1 VDGSL
6 SGSAIDPPAA
16 LPCAPLASSDT
27 SIAAF
32 WRLVRPHALPRLPE
46 LVAVLLLGAVASA
59 GTAAALLLVTPIL
72 HLLFPGLDSSALGG
86 RRAEDQPNQL
96 ELRIAALSR
105 WFAER
110 VPDVDPMLPT
120 VFAVGAVLATI
131 GVVTALATFGSIHL
145 ARMVALGMVIDLRQR
160 LARHLMGLSV
170 RYHGSRRFGDLLSRI
185 SADVQA
191 TLNTVDVALKELVRE
206 PVEVVLLVG
215 VAIYA
220 APELAVVVLLAMPL
234 VALPVALLSRKVRK
248 GSTRSLTSLG
258 ASVQALSQM
267 FSGVRTVKAF
277 RAEERELDGY
287 RRLNQGYLRNA
298 RRMVRA
304 VALSQ
309 AWTAFF
315 SMLGFA
321 LLLVAIGLLKVYSDA
336 FDKPDELIIFLV
348 AISQA
353 HSKLKRATNAVT
365 RVQESLGAST
375 RLQALLDE
383 PVDVVE
389 PTDPVPLRGL
399 GSGLRLES
407 VSLRYPDTPEPAL
420 SAVDLVVRPGEKL
433 ALVGPSGSGK
443 STLVDLLA
451 RFLDPT
457 AGRITVD
464 GVDLRQ
470 VSLDDWTAN
479 YAMVGQVPFLFHATI
494 GENLRY
500 GKPDATA
507 EEVRAAARAAQIHD
521 FIESLPQGYDTDV
534 ADAGARLSGGQR
546 QRIAIARALLKG
558 APLLLLDEATSA
570 LDSESEAA
578 VQGALDELMR
588 GRTVV
593 VVAHRLSTV
602 RNADRIAVF
611 EAGRLVELGSHAELL
626 SRDGVYSRLH
636 ALQQVP

>member
-1 VDGSL
+1 
-6 SGSAIDPPAA
+6 
-16 LPCAPLASSDT
+16 
-27 SIAAF
+27 
-32 WRLVRPHALPRLPE
+32 
-46 LVAVLLLGAVASA
+46 
-59 GTAAALLLVTPIL
+59 
-72 HLLFPGLDSSALGG
+72 
-86 RRAEDQPNQL
+86 
-96 ELRIAALSR
+96 
-105 WFAER
+105 
-110 VPDVDPMLPT
+110 
-120 VFAVGAVLATI
+120 
-131 GVVTALATFGSIHL
+131 
-145 ARMVALGMVIDLRQR
+145 
-160 LARHLMGLSV
+160 
-170 RYHGSRRFGDLLSRI
+170 
-185 SADVQA
+185 
-191 TLNTVDVALKELVRE
+191 
-206 PVEVVLLVG
+206 
-215 VAIYA
+215 
-220 APELAVVVLLAMPL
+220 
-234 VALPVALLSRKVRK
+234 
-248 GSTRSLTSLG
+248 
-258 ASVQALSQM
+258 
-267 FSGVRTVKAF
+267 
-277 RAEERELDGY
+277 
-287 RRLNQGYLRNA
+287 
-298 RRMVRA
+298 
-304 VALSQ
+304 
-309 AWTAFF
+309 
-315 SMLGFA
+315 
-321 LLLVAIGLLKVYSDA
+321 
-336 FDKPDELIIFLV
+336 
-348 AISQA
+348 
-353 HSKLKRATNAVT
+353 
-365 RVQESLGAST
+365 
-375 RLQALLDE
+375 
-383 PVDVVE
+383 
-389 PTDPVPLRGL
+389 
-399 GSGLRLES
+399 
-407 VSLRYPDTPEPAL
+407 
-420 SAVDLVVRPGEKL
+420 VDLVVRPGEKL